1 MNLNKAIYAILA
13 AVLFGAAT
21 PFAKVLSGEVQPVFL
36 AGLLYVGSG
45 LSLVLAY
52 LLKDRSQKAAPPLAL
67 SDVPW
72 LADGVLFG
80 GILAPVFLMIG
91 LSTITESA
99 ASLLLNFEGVFTAL
113 LAWIVFRDHFS
124 ARTVVG
130 MTLIVAGGVVL
141 SWPEAGPAVL
151 IGSVTIVGACL
162 CWGIDNN
169 FTQKVSAGDPVFIA
183 SIKGIVA
190 GAVNLSVGLRLW
202 AVFPSFLVSLVSI
215 AVGCMGYG
223 VSLVLFVLSL
233 RYIGTARTGAYL

>member
-1 MNLNKAIYAILA
+1 
-13 AVLFGAAT
+13 V
-21 PFAKVLSGEVQPVFL
+21 SWL
-36 AGLLYVGSG
+36 AG
-45 LSLVLAY
+45 A
-52 LLKDRSQKAAPPLAL
+52 
-67 SDVPW
+67 
-72 LADGVLFG
+72 VLFG

-91 LSTITESA
+91 LSTITASA

-113 LAWIVFRDHFS
+113 LAWIVFREYFS
-124 ARTVVG
+124 TRTVVG
-130 MTLIVAGGVVL
+130 MTLIVAGGAVL

-190 GAVNLSVGLRLW
+190 GAVNLSVGLWLG